1 MHTSQGDT
9 AAANAAGGILM
20 VDQGGRFFLFGC
32 IKFDMVFQD
41 IEVLQK
47 ILQSMNNSWRAKLFQ
62 MDIQAAHLPDHI
74 KHTGCDKNET
84 EETRIRTLLHS
95 GEKNS

>member
-1 MHTSQGDT
+1 
-9 AAANAAGGILM
+9 M
-20 VDQGGRFFLFGC
+20 VDQGRFFLFGC

-47 ILQSMNNSWRAKLFQ
+47 KLHSMNNSWRIKLFQ
-62 MDIQAAHLPDHI
+62 MDIQAAYSPDYI
-74 KHTGCDKNET
+74 KNTGCDKNET
-84 EETRIRTLLHS
+84 EITGIRALLHI